1 MSIEQRPSPRA
12 TLRAMSRLAAK
23 GVIRPK
29 VLIPL
34 TLSAGILIAL
44 LAFANIQDV
53 LAEIFSFQPVD
64 ILWYAG
70 FFAIYELGRW
80 LLWHFL
86 VVSQGERIRVRVQ
99 VLSFLMGEVSKN
111 LPLGNYFPNYV
122 LKQAA
127 GADFGFTSS
136 ITTAIV
142 LCEVTVSLLGVT
154 ILGVGSWTGWLR
166 AVILIGAPLFVFG
179 VWAVIRLR
187 RSAGAP
193 AWMTRTKSLRRLLEE
208 LRQFRAGAE
217 RLWHPRVVVIA
228 LIICAVYVTAGGVA
242 LYAIVRGLHV
252 STLSVPQV
260 IAVYC
265 FSLAFALI
273 EPSPVDIGLT
283 EAGGAGAF
291 LAFGVHLDLAVT
303 AMLINRVFNVG
314 FTLVFVAIGLIVL
327 HDDVR
332 ALMRSRATP
341 PEVSA
346 EDGTSRMPPDSQALP
361 TG

>member
-1 MSIEQRPSPRA
+1 MMSTDHRPLTRA
-12 TLRAMSRLAAK
+12 TLGATARLAVRALL
-23 GVIRPK
+23 RPK
-29 VLIPL
+29 AIIPL
-34 TLSAGILIAL
+34 TLSAGILVAL
-44 LAFANIQDV
+44 LAFGNIQDI
-53 LAEIFSFQPVD
+53 LAEIFSFQPID

-86 VVSQGERIRVRVQ
+86 IVSLGERIRLRVQ
-99 VLSFLMGEVSKN
+99 LISFLMGEVSKN

-142 LCEVTVSLLGVT
+142 LCEVTVTLLGIV
-154 ILGVGSWTGWLR
+154 ILGLGGWTVWLR
-166 AVILIGAPLFVFG
+166 PLILIGAPLFGLG

-187 RSAGAP
+187 KSSGP
-193 AWMTRTKSLRRLLEE
+193 PKWMTRTNTLRSLLEE
-208 LRQFRAGAE
+208 LRQFAVGAK
-217 RLWHPRVVVIA
+217 RLWHPRVVTIA
-228 LIICAVYVTAGGVA
+228 LTICAVYVAAAGTA

-252 STLSVPQV
+252 TTLSVPEV
-260 IAVYC
+260 IAVFC

-273 EPSPVDIGLT
+273 EPSPVDLGLT

-291 LAFGVHLDLAVT
+291 LAVGLRLDVAVT

-314 FTLVFVAIGLIVL
+314 LTLIFVGIGLIVL
-327 HDDVR
+327 RDEVR
-332 ALMRSRATP
+332 AMLRAPAAPEDQPSETP
-341 PEVSA
+341 HPQEA
-346 EDGTSRMPPDSQALP
+346 PPKA
-361 TG
+361 